1 MPSERENS
9 AQILTPV
16 NYDVAGNVF
25 RAYFD
30 SHRKLVFVI
39 DYTISAR
46 KPNVMLVINAVGN
59 RKWDDVLTNDYGI
72 DLETVRPKK
81 DNKYQKLDI
90 EYNGLAVYGDLIEK
104 FESGDD
110 VGAAIDALNEFRIA
124 SARRAASERLTA
136 ANVTAENARETIA
149 KTNETLDELGARVKS
164 LRSKLSRQ
172 RKEIGREPT
181 KQSAAKIL
189 RTEAQIDAT
198 NEKTRRAKKRLASAQ
213 RRLIAAEEDAEI
225 ARGILSMDAA
235 LPAAATAP
243 ALSGPDAFPNRP
255 DTAIAAHR
263 DALPAEIT
271 PQFTEI
277 VPFDADA
284 ENENIK
290 STDETKAE
298 IMADEEVKPLFDKDP
313 EILDEEIAFK
323 PIDFDVPGVA
333 TAPAAPRASDEYSD
347 GGVVSPLS
355 FVPPTATQTPAHA
368 ETAPI
373 NVTPVT
379 ENSAPVLDTITSVE
393 MPDASET
400 IITEAPITAP
410 APMTDNTA
418 AAQPVA
424 PAPMPEIAPAPMSSD
439 FRPVSPI
446 TGGVT
451 PTAPARRKPTLMYY
465 IMLVL
470 LIALSI
476 FTLWIYQKSAS
487 DNVPDLTTTTAASVD
502 KNAKSQ
508 PAAEQMPEIDENVS
522 DSPFVDVTADV
533 VEKVEV
539 TPQTIQAAPI
549 EPDIVVPVTPETVD
563 VPATAPMP
571 MPEPEAEPV
580 PVTPDIEPV
589 PAESEF
595 VDVEVIPEPKSVPV
609 ETPFLSEPVPD
620 PEPVVNKPAY
630 NVSQQEN
637 MFVASPDYETDAD
650 EYMQTE
656 TFGYEDDGVTCSDG
670 RAPDAFGCC
679 SGEVFTDMGDGTAA
693 CCSGNE
699 CFPPMF

>member
-9 AQILTPV
+9 TQILTPV

-30 SHRKLVFVI
+30 ARHKLVFVI
-39 DYTISAR
+39 DYTVSDR

-59 RKWDDVLTNDYGI
+59 RKWDDVLANDYGI

-90 EYNGLAVYGDLIEK
+90 EYTGLDVYGDLIEK
-104 FESGDD
+104 FESGAD
-110 VGAAIDALNEFRIA
+110 VSGAIDALNGFRIS
-124 SARRAASERLTA
+124 SARRAASERLA
-136 ANVTAENARETIA
+136 AADITAENARETIL
-149 KTNETLDELGARVKS
+149 KTNETLDELAARVKA
-164 LRSKLSRQ
+164 LRAKLSRQ
-172 RKEIGREPT
+172 RKEVGREPT

-213 RRLIAAEEDAEI
+213 RRLVAAEEDAEI
-225 ARGILSMDAA
+225 ARGILNMDSA
-235 LPAAATAP
+235 LPAAPTAP

-255 DTAIAAHR
+255 DTAIATTH
-263 DALPAEIT
+263 DALPAEVVS
-271 PQFTEI
+271 QFTEM
-277 VPFDADA
+277 VPFDA

-290 STDETKAE
+290 PTTETKAE

-323 PIDFDVPGVA
+323 PIEFNVPDVVSAP
-333 TAPAAPRASDEYSD
+333 TAARAADEYSD

-355 FVPPTATQTPAHA
+355 FVPPTASQTPV
-368 ETAPI
+368 TDDAPI
-373 NVTPVT
+373 NVMPVM

-393 MPDASET
+393 MPDATET
-400 IITEAPITAP
+400 IITETPANAP
-410 APMTDNTA
+410 ASATDNVVM
-418 AAQPVA
+418 AQT
-424 PAPMPEIAPAPMSSD
+424 PAPMPEIAPAPISSD

-446 TGGVT
+446 TGGT
-451 PTAPARRKPTLMYY
+451 APTAPARQKPTVMYY

-487 DNVPDLTTTTAASVD
+487 DNVPDLTTTSSSADNNS
-502 KNAKSQ
+502 KSQ
-508 PAAEQMPEIDENVS
+508 PAVETAVPKIDEQAF
-522 DSPFVDVTADV
+522 DSPFVDVMADV

-539 TPQTIQAAPI
+539 TQNVPTAAV
-549 EPDIVVPVTPETVD
+549 EPDVFVPVTVE
-563 VPATAPMP
+563 PAPI
-571 MPEPEAEPV
+571 PEPTPLPEPEPV
-580 PVTPDIEPV
+580 PVTPDVEGAPVEP
-589 PAESEF
+589 ESM
-595 VDVEVIPEPKSVPV
+595 DVVADIAVMPEPESVPV
-609 ETPFLSEPVPD
+609 ETPFLTEPVPE
-620 PEPVVNKPAY
+620 PEPIVNKPAY

-637 MFVASPDYETDAD
+637 MFVASPNYESDAE
-650 EYMQTE
+650 EYAQTE
-656 TFGYEDDGVTCSDG
+656 TLEYDGDAATCSDG

-679 SGEVFTDMGDGTAA
+679 AGEVFTDMGDGTAA